1 MAYLNYIHWL
11 KKREAVER
19 IPQSGPTTTATK
31 KRKKPKQTTEIFKVF
46 NLSGFLAC
54 WLCSVPHVMDLE
66 WLAVGHVQ
74 TYISTKYMLYMYLY
88 IHIYNV
94 YYVHITYT
102 PSLTWQQQAG
112 RPWPRILQL
121 EIRLEHDIWSRR
133 TSSLGL
139 PHVQHMSVESHRVV
153 KVESCN
159 DISNLRTMT
168 KWVKCILKNTLGLRR
183 IEKEILKS
191 AQREG
196 DRGWEWKGHA

>member
-31 KRKKPKQTTEIFKVF
+31 KRKMAKQTTEIFKVF

-74 TYISTKYMLYMYLY
+74 RYISSKYILHMYLY
-88 IHIYNV
+88 IM
-94 YYVHITYT
+94 YT
-102 PSLTWQQQAG
+102 MYILRI
-112 RPWPRILQL
+112 RPAWLGSNRLGALGQRILQL
-121 EIRLEHDIWSRR
+121 EIRLEHDIWPRR

-168 KWVKCILKNTLGLRR
+168 KWVKCILKNTLGLGR
-183 IEKEILKS
+183 IEKEIRKS

>member
-31 KRKKPKQTTEIFKVF
+31 KKKKKPKQTTEIFKVF

-74 TYISTKYMLYMYLY
+74 GYISTKYMLYMYLY

-112 RPWPRILQL
+112 RPWPTDFATRNQTRTWHLTPPYLLSRVATCAAHVSWKPQGCESWKLQW
-121 EIRLEHDIWSRR
+121 HFKFTDYD
-133 TSSLGL
+133 
-139 PHVQHMSVESHRVV
+139 
-153 KVESCN
+153 KVS
-159 DISNLRTMT
+159 
-168 KWVKCILKNTLGLRR
+168 
-183 IEKEILKS
+183 
-191 AQREG
+191 
-196 DRGWEWKGHA
+196 